1 MGIKLSVG
9 ASPHVR
15 NNVNTNIVMID
26 FLISLL
32 PIILVAI
39 AVFKMKFIILLLF
52 SLLIGILID
61 YLSSVVLKIEGKSC
75 YLSSIITIL
84 LLILTL
90 PINTP
95 LWIVFFGI
103 TFSLI
108 VGKLIFGGLGQNLFN
123 PALLGRVFLMMSFPQ
138 YIFQYNNIDNV
149 TGATMLQLIKYKDSS
164 EFVNTIF
171 FVRKSLFGINH
182 YNSIGEC
189 SLLALIIGFIYLC
202 LRKRVNYRISLIML
216 ITIMLGGYIAGNNGI
231 YYVLSG
237 GAIFGAL
244 YFLTDPVTSP
254 YTFNGKIVYAIL
266 VGVFVVIIRELTS
279 HPEGVAYA
287 ILFGNMFTPLF
298 NKLFKPRIFGRK
310 NDMKE
315 LWGLVKILSFSIIII
330 VMLHLIDIKISNR
343 VEIQKEK
350 VLLQQMEE
358 LIPEGK
364 RFDIYEN
371 SRYLGGY
378 LFIPVYNE
386 QNVKIAYVV
395 KGKSK
400 GYSEK
405 EMEFLLGIDLN
416 GKTAGHK
423 IIYHK
428 ETLGLG
434 SQIAEKEYKD
444 LWIGKTIDTQFNK
457 EVDAPT
463 GATYTFLNFFKT
475 VKDVLEVYNEK
486 ILRKPILE
494 KKTSEK
500 VKNIKENEK
509 IKKSE
514 SLEKE
519 ETDIKDT
526 EISKETKEVEEIKN
540 ENAVETQSNIDGE
553 AGATKSLE

>member
-1 MGIKLSVG
+1 M
-9 ASPHVR
+9 
-15 NNVNTNIVMID
+15 
-26 FLISLL
+26 
-32 PIILVAI
+32 
-39 AVFKMKFIILLLF
+39 
-52 SLLIGILID
+52 
-61 YLSSVVLKIEGKSC
+61 
-75 YLSSIITIL
+75 
-84 LLILTL
+84 TL

-457 EVDAPT
+457 EVDSPT

-500 VKNIKENEK
+500 IKNIKENEK

-519 ETDIKDT
+519 EIDIKDT
-526 EISKETKEVEEIKN
+526 EISKETKEVEEVKN

-553 AGATKSLE
+553 VGATKNLE

>member
-75 YLSSIITIL
+75 YLSSIITTL

-189 SLLALIIGFIYLC
+189 SL
-202 LRKRVNYRISLIML
+202 
-216 ITIMLGGYIAGNNGI
+216 
-231 YYVLSG
+231 
-237 GAIFGAL
+237 
-244 YFLTDPVTSP
+244 
-254 YTFNGKIVYAIL
+254 
-266 VGVFVVIIRELTS
+266 
-279 HPEGVAYA
+279 
-287 ILFGNMFTPLF
+287 
-298 NKLFKPRIFGRK
+298 
-310 NDMKE
+310 
-315 LWGLVKILSFSIIII
+315 
-330 VMLHLIDIKISNR
+330 
-343 VEIQKEK
+343 
-350 VLLQQMEE
+350 
-358 LIPEGK
+358 
-364 RFDIYEN
+364 
-371 SRYLGGY
+371 
-378 LFIPVYNE
+378 
-386 QNVKIAYVV
+386 
-395 KGKSK
+395 
-400 GYSEK
+400 
-405 EMEFLLGIDLN
+405 
-416 GKTAGHK
+416 
-423 IIYHK
+423 
-428 ETLGLG
+428 
-434 SQIAEKEYKD
+434 
-444 LWIGKTIDTQFNK
+444 
-457 EVDAPT
+457 
-463 GATYTFLNFFKT
+463 
-475 VKDVLEVYNEK
+475 
-486 ILRKPILE
+486 
-494 KKTSEK
+494 
-500 VKNIKENEK
+500 
-509 IKKSE
+509 
-514 SLEKE
+514 
-519 ETDIKDT
+519 
-526 EISKETKEVEEIKN
+526 
-540 ENAVETQSNIDGE
+540 
-553 AGATKSLE
+553 

>member
-75 YLSSIITIL
+75 YLSSIITTL

-202 LRKRVNYRISLIML
+202 IRKRVNYRISLIML

-428 ETLGLG
+428 ET
-434 SQIAEKEYKD
+434 
-444 LWIGKTIDTQFNK
+444 
-457 EVDAPT
+457 
-463 GATYTFLNFFKT
+463 
-475 VKDVLEVYNEK
+475 
-486 ILRKPILE
+486 
-494 KKTSEK
+494 
-500 VKNIKENEK
+500 
-509 IKKSE
+509 
-514 SLEKE
+514 
-519 ETDIKDT
+519 
-526 EISKETKEVEEIKN
+526 
-540 ENAVETQSNIDGE
+540 
-553 AGATKSLE
+553 

>member
-75 YLSSIITIL
+75 YLSSIITTL

-405 EMEFLLGIDLN
+405 EMEFLPYSARHYV
-416 GKTAGHK
+416 K
-423 IIYHK
+423 
-428 ETLGLG
+428 
-434 SQIAEKEYKD
+434 
-444 LWIGKTIDTQFNK
+444 
-457 EVDAPT
+457 
-463 GATYTFLNFFKT
+463 
-475 VKDVLEVYNEK
+475 VKDNHL
-486 ILRKPILE
+486 
-494 KKTSEK
+494 
-500 VKNIKENEK
+500 
-509 IKKSE
+509 
-514 SLEKE
+514 
-519 ETDIKDT
+519 DQ
-526 EISKETKEVEEIKN
+526 
-540 ENAVETQSNIDGE
+540 AQ
-553 AGATKSLE
+553 